1 MTPAIDIELLFPDL
15 SVEPQSIEC
24 DDGELLGF
32 PLQIAESSLAR
43 RHAAEGSASP
53 AAVGLG
59 LVLAGLLAGLILGHT
74 NLIPQSKIVQGRRA
88 SISNSRTVSPPVAE
102 SAAVVTRNPEAQDS
116 KADQFDEPASRSE
129 NQPPASGDPV
139 IATGDT
145 TLKTSLPQET
155 VTPLASVAQ
164 SASSLNSDRIT
175 SLAMNLSLSENQ
187 DIPSAL
193 IADPPTKT
201 LPAGTV
207 HSGPAASMK
216 ASNAGKTS
224 LAPVTLTAYVAET
237 LRGHDRE
244 VNCLTFSPN
253 GRFLISGGNEGAYIT
268 WDVEAFFK
276 KKKGAKVRAV
286 ERRNNSD
293 HIAAV
298 DFDASGNVF
307 ACSGVTHWGNGFGCN
322 LAIFTPYRKEPYGK
336 GCDCAYSWTC
346 VAVDPLGRFLVTG
359 SLNRQFKAVSLL
371 PLLADSG
378 KLQPTLA
385 EKSAVVVPNEVWRAH
400 CHPFQTLAAA
410 GGRGGWIRLYLI
422 GMAGLDDHKVQVAGH
437 GSGGIT
443 GLRFTPNGEQLVSVG
458 QDKSLKVWNLNDGA
472 EIKSISLSAIPE
484 WCDLHPVHPWAVVA
498 GQDGQAQ
505 IINYETGHQMAVL
518 KGHVKSM
525 RSAIFHPEG
534 RWIAT
539 AGNDFVV
546 KLWDLGI
553 PSIPLAKRPKLA
565 IKK

>member
-1 MTPAIDIELLFPDL
+1 MTPSIDIESLLPNL
-15 SVEPQSIEC
+15 SVEPQLIDRDE
-24 DDGELLGF
+24 GELLGF
-32 PLQIAESSLAR
+32 PLQIAESSLAQ
-43 RHAAEGSASP
+43 RHATGRSTSP
-53 AAVGLG
+53 AAIGLG
-59 LVLAGLLAGLILGHT
+59 LALAGLLAWFILEYS
-74 NLIPQSKIVQGRRA
+74 NLIPQSQIVQGRGA
-88 SISNSRTVSPPVAE
+88 PNSSSRTG
-102 SAAVVTRNPEAQDS
+102 SARRAKSAVVVTRKPDALHFE
-116 KADQFDEPASRSE
+116 ADQLDDDAHSE
-129 NQPPASGDPV
+129 NQPAASEVPV
-139 IATGDT
+139 SATSDT
-145 TLKTSLPQET
+145 ISQRSLPQET
-155 VTPLASVAQ
+155 VALLAPVAQ
-164 SASSLNSDRIT
+164 SASSLNPDRIL
-175 SLAMNLSLSENQ
+175 SLAMNFSHFGDQNKPSTPIANQ
-187 DIPSAL
+187 STKT
-193 IADPPTKT
+193 PPTE
-201 LPAGTV
+201 AEQ
-207 HSGPAASMK
+207 SGPAPSKK
-216 ASNAGKTS
+216 ASQPGKTS
-224 LAPVTLTAYVAET
+224 HAPDTLTAHVAET

-253 GRFLISGGNEGAYIT
+253 GRYLISGGNEGAYIT

-371 PLLADSG
+371 PLLAGSG

-400 CHPFQTLAAA
+400 CHPFQTLTAA
-410 GGRGGWIRLYLI
+410 GGRDGWIRLYMI
-422 GMAGLDDHKVQVAGH
+422 GMEGMDDHKVQVAGH
-437 GSGGIT
+437 GGGGIT
-443 GLRFTPNGEQLVSVG
+443 GLKFTPNGEQLISVG
-458 QDKSLKVWNLNDGA
+458 QDKTLKVWNLDDGA
-472 EIKSISLSAIPE
+472 QINSMALSAIPE

-498 GQDGQAQ
+498 CQDGQAQ
-505 IINYETGHQMAVL
+505 ILNYETGHQIAVL
-518 KGHVKSM
+518 KGHVKSL
-525 RSAIFHPEG
+525 RSALFHPEG
-534 RWIAT
+534 HWIAT